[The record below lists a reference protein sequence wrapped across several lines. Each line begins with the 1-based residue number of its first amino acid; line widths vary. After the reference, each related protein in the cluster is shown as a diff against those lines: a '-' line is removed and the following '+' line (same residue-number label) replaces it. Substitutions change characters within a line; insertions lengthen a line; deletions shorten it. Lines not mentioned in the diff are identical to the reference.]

1 MFRYKKSAKVGYI
14 RQGYIY
20 FYSRMYQELDAD
32 AQRYIEQTAA
42 LAAGNEPEY
51 APAVLRYVTS
61 DDTPTKICEEHH
73 LSRATL
79 HRAVARYYE
88 LF

>member
-1 MFRYKKSAKVGYI
+1 MFRYKKSAASVSYN

-20 FYSRMYQELDAD
+20 FYSLLYDEVPEAGRKH
-32 AQRYIEQTAA
+32 IEAVAA
-42 LAAGNEPEY
+42 EAGGEHAE
-51 APAVLRYVTS
+51 AVLQYVTS
-61 DDTPTKICEEHH
+61 NDGEVKICEKYKLER
-73 LSRATL
+73 STL

>member
-1 MFRYKKSAKVGYI
+1 MFRYKKSAASVSYN

-20 FYSRMYQELDAD
+20 FYSLLYDELPEA
-32 AQRYIEQTAA
+32 ARRHIEAVAA
-42 LAAGNEPEY
+42 EAGGEY
-51 APAVLRYVTS
+51 AEAVLRYVTT
-61 DDTPTKICEEHH
+61 DDGAVKICEKHK
-73 LSRATL
+73 LDQSTL